1 MASKPLW
8 KKYRR
13 AFIMTSPA
21 KEELFNAK
29 LQALKKRIEEKA
41 GKTTAQLYQE
51 REKRIRDAV
60 EHRQPDRVPVRL
72 ETHAFPACYAG
83 LSMADIFYKPAAWKK
98 AVHKTILDFE
108 PDIYQVTSGGT
119 SGETLELLA
128 PKHLRW
134 PGGNLPPDISH
145 QSVEQ
150 EYMKQDEYDLFLD
163 DPTDYT
169 LRFVI
174 PRSFEGLAALTK
186 LPYMAD
192 RFTLLPNM
200 TSLLIRDEF
209 KGVLRTLQ
217 KAGQAQARTE
227 RVLSTLDD
235 EMAYLG
241 FPQAS
246 HGGGAAGAPFDLLSD
261 LYRGMRGA
269 MLDMYRC
276 PEKML
281 DACERILQRRMA
293 AARSAPPSTR
303 GNPRRSFTALHR
315 GAEGFMSRKQF
326 EKFYWPGLRRAMEC
340 TIELGIVPFIFCE
353 GEFGDRLEYFLELPK
368 GKVICL
374 FDRTDI
380 FRAKEIL
387 RDHVCI
393 AGNVPASLLQLG
405 SPEDVE
411 EYCARLIRVCGKG
424 GGFILSAGSSID
436 EAKPE
441 NLKAMMY
448 SPRKFPVE

>member
-1 MASKPLW
+1 MATPVIQEMLKP
-8 KKYRR
+8 
-13 AFIMTSPA
+13 
-21 KEELFNAK
+21 E
-29 LQALKKRIEEKA
+29 LQALRKRIEEKY
-41 GKTTAQLYQE
+41 GKTTVQLYEE
-51 REKRIRDAV
+51 REKRIKDAI
-60 EHRQPDRVPVRL
+60 EHRQPDHVPVRL

-98 AVHKTILDFE
+98 AVRKAILEFK

-119 SGETLELLA
+119 SGETLELLG

-134 PGGNLPPDISH
+134 PGGNLAPNISH

-169 LRFVI
+169 LRYII
-174 PRSFEGLAALTK
+174 PRSFEGLAPLAK
-186 LPYMAD
+186 LPYLAD
-192 RFTLLPNM
+192 KFTLIPNM
-200 TSLLIRDEF
+200 ISLLTKEDFRGLI
-209 KGVLRTLQ
+209 RTLQ
-217 KAGQAQARTE
+217 KAAQAQARTE
-227 RVLSTLDD
+227 KLLSSLDD
-235 EMAYLG
+235 EMASLG

-261 LYRGMRGA
+261 IYRGMRGA

-276 PEKML
+276 PDKML
-281 DACERILQRRMA
+281 TACERILQRRMA
-293 AARSAPPSTR
+293 AARSAPLSPR

-315 GAEGFMSRKQF
+315 GAEGFMSRTQF
-326 EKFYWPGLRRAMEC
+326 EKFYWPGLKRAMEC

-374 FDRTDI
+374 FDRTDM

-405 SPEDVE
+405 SPGDVE
-411 EYCARLIRVCGKG
+411 EYCAKLIRFCGKG

-441 NLKAMMY
+441 NLKALMD
-448 SPRKFPVE
+448 SPQKFPVD